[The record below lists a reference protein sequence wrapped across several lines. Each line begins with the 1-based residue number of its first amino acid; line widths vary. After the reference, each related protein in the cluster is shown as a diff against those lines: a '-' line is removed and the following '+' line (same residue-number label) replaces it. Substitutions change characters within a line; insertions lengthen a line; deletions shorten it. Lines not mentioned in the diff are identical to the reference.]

1 MSNLRTCFSIMPH
14 TYLNIVIVKQY
25 FNKLCN
31 SIALKKLNKVL
42 PFNFEVWVVVDFEVN
57 SIDLQGSKI
66 LLFIRQILIN
76 NSLQLFNATIR
87 KYTNYGNIY
96 NCN

>member
-1 MSNLRTCFSIMPH
+1 MPH
-14 TYLNIVIVKQY
+14 TYLNTVIVKQY

-31 SIALKKLNKVL
+31 SIALKKLIKVL

-66 LLFIRQILIN
+66 L
-76 NSLQLFNATIR
+76 
-87 KYTNYGNIY
+87 
-96 NCN
+96 

>member
-1 MSNLRTCFSIMPH
+1 MPH
-14 TYLNIVIVKQY
+14 IYLNIVIVKQY

-31 SIALKKLNKVL
+31 SIALKKLIKVL

-76 NSLQLFNATIR
+76 NSLRLFNATIR

-96 NCN
+96 DCN